1 VKEGEEEE
9 QQVLLMAQLCPAI
22 DEPEHIGGRI
32 FLNEEHAKV
41 RLGDERKLVDVPW
54 YLDSGASNHMTCSC
68 SVFAD
73 LDT

>member
-1 VKEGEEEE
+1 
-9 QQVLLMAQLCPAI
+9 MAQLCPAV

-41 RLGDERKLVDVPW
+41 RLGDKHEPVDVPW
-54 YLDSGASNHMTCSC
+54 YLDSGASNHMTGSR